1 MALELYKPEEA
12 TRTRG
17 LIGVLLAGLLGY
29 GLFHLHEFLAG
40 WSFWKDDMASGA
52 LGAEFPISPRV
63 LLVAVLGVLTALGIY
78 LLVNHH
84 RVVDFFIDTEK
95 EMQNVSWAPKHEVIS
110 SSIVVVITV
119 IILAGYLGLVDYAL
133 VMAKDNVPWESF
145 WTKVLGS

>member
-12 TRTRG
+12 TRSRG
-17 LIGVLLAGLLGY
+17 LISVLLAALLGY
-29 GLFHLHEFLAG
+29 GLFHLHEFLGG
-40 WSFWKDDMASGA
+40 WSFWKDDLVAGA

-63 LLVAVLGVLTALGIY
+63 LLVALLGVLVAGGIY
-78 LLVNHH
+78 VLANNA
-84 RVVDFFIDTEK
+84 RVVDFLIDTEK

-110 SSIVVVITV
+110 SSVVVVITV

-133 VMAKDNVPWESF
+133 VMAKDRVPWDSF